1 MRIREGLHR
10 LDLPTR
16 LPIGTVNAYLFTDEP
31 VTLLDAGPNCPE
43 CHDEIRRQMK
53 EIGLSLADVERILL
67 SHGHVDHGGNAET
80 VRKESG
86 GELLVPEADAPM
98 VASYGPTFAERGT
111 MYRTAALRAGA
122 PEPTVDLVMD
132 YFEYVETL
140 GESATVT
147 RTVRDGDTIRAGGTV
162 LKAVHTPG
170 HSSGST
176 CYLSAEG
183 ELFAGDTLL
192 RDMTPI
198 AAFGGVDPSSVGLG
212 DYIASLHRVRV
223 LKPAVVHPG
232 HRSALDDVSRYVSD
246 SVNRYRARQEA
257 ILRLVQS
264 GPLAPFEIVT
274 KLFGTLPIE
283 ELLLGVTE
291 VLGHLEV
298 LAREG
303 VVALDDSKDVTLVR
317 LR

>member
-1 MRIREGLHR
+1 MQIREGLHR

-16 LPIGTVNAYLFTDEP
+16 LPIGTVNVYLFTDEP
-31 VTLLDAGPNCPE
+31 VTLLDVGPNCPE

-53 EIGLSLADVERILL
+53 EIGLAPADVERIVL
-67 SHGHVDHGGNAET
+67 SHGHVDHGGIAEA
-80 VRKESG
+80 VRKESDA
-86 GELLVPEADAPM
+86 EVLAPEADVPM
-98 VASYGPTFAERGT
+98 LASYERTFAERGRR
-111 MYRTAALRAGA
+111 YKEAALRAGA
-122 PEPTVDLVMD
+122 PEPTVDLMMD
-132 YFEYVETL
+132 FFAYVRTF
-140 GESATVT
+140 GESVAVS
-147 RTVRDGDTIRAGGTV
+147 RPIRDGDSIQAGRTV

-192 RDMTPI
+192 KDMTPI
-198 AAFGGVDPSSVGLG
+198 AAFGGADASSVGLA
-212 DYIASLHRVRV
+212 DYVGSLERVRG
-223 LKPAVVHPG
+223 LKPVVAHPG
-232 HRSALDDVSRYVSD
+232 HRSTLEDVGRYVSETLT
-246 SVNRYRARQEA
+246 RYRARQEA
-257 ILRLVQS
+257 ILRLVQ
-264 GPLAPFEIVT
+264 PAPVTPFEIVT

-303 VVALDDSKDVTLVR
+303 VVALDDSADVTLVR